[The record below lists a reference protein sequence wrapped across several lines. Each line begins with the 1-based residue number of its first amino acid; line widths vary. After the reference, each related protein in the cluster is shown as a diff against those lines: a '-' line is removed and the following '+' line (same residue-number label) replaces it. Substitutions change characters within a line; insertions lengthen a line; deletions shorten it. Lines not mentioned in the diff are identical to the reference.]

1 MLKLLA
7 PIEITAKTTIVNDN
21 ESFTHSIMAGYDLM
35 KTRLEKTDLLHVVN
49 TPPEVYIAEGDGF
62 TSILNQNSSNQV
74 NYEKIEIINN
84 LMNSIVNSASVDLT
98 YQMRTFVTDALYKLG
113 IRDDRK
119 FMKSFYEI
127 VNEYKEK
134 NKLVDMFFSEN
145 TEVENIRNSLTELIN
160 NRETND
166 NRRFEKTENLNLYE
180 SIFNRLQTGAIYQ
193 IVSNF
198 AHTQETNQISAE
210 EFLVSEQNNTALNML
225 INNIAQSAEFKSPEI
240 IYNYEN
246 EYEQEYVEGNVT
258 HEQNTSLVTSAVFL
272 DMIRNL
278 YNTGYDRFSTSSN
291 TYYDFTSTIYNSSN
305 NTFHRLYNE
314 TFVDRTSNRL
324 VEEYENTNK
333 AEIVNT
339 YEDKSQMSSD
349 EVLVSV
355 LNEINIQNE
364 ERRKQYTQLIN
375 QIERKYKNKK
385 KKLSFK
391 ETIKDA
397 KLALNDKDRLIE
409 KLEERE
415 EESALLDDQMRKE
428 IELIFPDE
436 AGKIFETVANYY
448 KNTTEAG
455 VSQMTQQSIS
465 MLISN
470 IEEVRQLNEASYQ
483 ENVEIKNEISEGAKI
498 VHNIIEN
505 GKENIR
511 TVETVKENVPKIEKV
526 HRKSETISSEDIA
539 ETLNQYRRNI
549 TREIKNE
556 VKQETES
563 IQNTTTNKVINTIN
577 TTKQEI
583 ETPDIRRMVQE
594 GVNASLG
601 TISDKV
607 YTKIERRLAS
617 EKSRRGY

>member
-84 LMNSIVNSASVDLT
+84 LMNSIVNSANVDLT

-160 NRETND
+160 NREMSD

-246 EYEQEYVEGNVT
+246 EYEQEYAEGNVT
-258 HEQNTSLVTSAVFL
+258 NEQNTSLVTSAVFL

-397 KLALNDKDRLIE
+397 KLALSDKDRLIE

-505 GKENIR
+505 GNENIR

>member
-160 NRETND
+160 NREMSD

-246 EYEQEYVEGNVT
+246 EYEQEYAEGNVT
-258 HEQNTSLVTSAVFL
+258 NEQNTSLVTSAVFL

-470 IEEVRQLNEASYQ
+470 IEEVRHLNEASYQ

>member
-134 NKLVDMFFSEN
+134 NKLVDMFFSES

-160 NRETND
+160 NREMSD

-246 EYEQEYVEGNVT
+246 EYEQEYAEGNVT
-258 HEQNTSLVTSAVFL
+258 NEQNTSLVTSAVFL

>member
-160 NRETND
+160 NREAQD

-246 EYEQEYVEGNVT
+246 EYEQEYAEGNVT
-258 HEQNTSLVTSAVFL
+258 NEQNTSLVTSAVFL

>member
-198 AHTQETNQISAE
+198 AHTQETNQINAE

-246 EYEQEYVEGNVT
+246 EYEQEYAEGNVT
-258 HEQNTSLVTSAVFL
+258 NEQNTSLVTSAVFL

-333 AEIVNT
+333 SEIVNT

-397 KLALNDKDRLIE
+397 KLALSDKDRLIE

>member
-160 NRETND
+160 NREMSD

-246 EYEQEYVEGNVT
+246 EYEQEYAEGNVT
-258 HEQNTSLVTSAVFL
+258 NEKNTSLVTSAVFL

>member
-21 ESFTHSIMAGYDLM
+21 ESFTYSIMAGYDLM

-160 NRETND
+160 NREMSD

-193 IVSNF
+193 IVSNY

-246 EYEQEYVEGNVT
+246 EYEQEYAEGNVT
-258 HEQNTSLVTSAVFL
+258 NEQNTSLVTSAVFL

-278 YNTGYDRFSTSSN
+278 YNTGYDRFSTNSN

-397 KLALNDKDRLIE
+397 KLALSDKDRLIE

-415 EESALLDDQMRKE
+415 EESALFDDQMRKE

>member
-35 KTRLEKTDLLHVVN
+35 KTRIEKTDLLHVVN
-49 TPPEVYIAEGDGF
+49 TPPEVYIAEGNGF

-134 NKLVDMFFSEN
+134 NKLIDMFFSDN
-145 TEVENIRNSLTELIN
+145 TEVENIRNALTELIN
-160 NRETND
+160 NRESQD

-246 EYEQEYVEGNVT
+246 EYEQEYAEGNVT
-258 HEQNTSLVTSAVFL
+258 NEQNSSLVTSAVFL

-278 YNTGYDRFSTSSN
+278 YNTGYDRFSSNSN

-470 IEEVRQLNEASYQ
+470 IEEVRHLNEASYQ
-483 ENVEIKNEISEGAKI
+483 QNVEIKNEISEGAKI

-505 GKENIR
+505 GPENTR
-511 TVETVKENVPKIEKV
+511 TVETVRENVPKIEKV
-526 HRKSETISSEDIA
+526 HRKSETISSEDIE

>member
-198 AHTQETNQISAE
+198 AHTQETNQINAE

-246 EYEQEYVEGNVT
+246 EYEQEYAEGNVT
-258 HEQNTSLVTSAVFL
+258 NEQNTSLVTSAVFL

-397 KLALNDKDRLIE
+397 KLALSDKDRLIE

>member
-134 NKLVDMFFSEN
+134 NKLVDMFFSGN

-246 EYEQEYVEGNVT
+246 EYEQEYAEGNVT
-258 HEQNTSLVTSAVFL
+258 NEQNTSLVTSAVFL

>member
-160 NRETND
+160 NREMSD

-246 EYEQEYVEGNVT
+246 EYEQEYAEGNVT
-258 HEQNTSLVTSAVFL
+258 NEQNTSLVTSAVFL

>member
-160 NRETND
+160 NREMSD

-246 EYEQEYVEGNVT
+246 EYEQEYAEGNVT
-258 HEQNTSLVTSAVFL
+258 NEQNTSLVTSAVFL

-375 QIERKYKNKK
+375 QIEKKYKNKK

>member
-160 NRETND
+160 NREMSD

-210 EFLVSEQNNTALNML
+210 EFSVSEQNNTALNML

-246 EYEQEYVEGNVT
+246 EYEQEYAEGNVT
-258 HEQNTSLVTSAVFL
+258 NEQNTSLVTSAVFL

>member
-160 NRETND
+160 NREMSD
-166 NRRFEKTENLNLYE
+166 NRRLEKTENLNLYE

-246 EYEQEYVEGNVT
+246 EYEQEYAEGNVT
-258 HEQNTSLVTSAVFL
+258 NEQNTSLVTSAVFL